1 MGTGEVRVLEPG
13 LLTTIQDA
21 GGRSGLGR
29 FGIPRGG
36 AMDAGA
42 ARLANRLV
50 GNDGN
55 AAVLEVTL
63 QGPSLVWTT
72 AAHIGLAGADLGATT
87 EGRSLVPGHSYRLAP
102 GGMVAFERTR
112 SERADSGVRAYLAV
126 EGGFAVDAVLGS
138 TSTDYRSGFGGI
150 DGRPLRAGDILR
162 FAAKQTGPLRSAVE
176 GRQDANAAIAF
187 IPSPASLGWF
197 APATVRA
204 FCGSAWTVAPD
215 SDRGGIRLTGR
226 TRLPSPTAGTRS
238 LAVPVGAVQVP
249 PNGAPIVKMV
259 DGPVTGG
266 YPVIGVVPR
275 FDLARLAQAT
285 PGAELR
291 FRRISIAA
299 ARARARE
306 IDDLERVELDE
317 GDFAAAWAR

>member
-1 MGTGEVRVLEPG
+1 MGFGEVRVLEPG
-13 LLTTIQDA
+13 LLTIVQDA
-21 GGRSGLGR
+21 VGRPGLGR
-29 FGIPRGG
+29 FGIPPGG
-36 AMDAGA
+36 AMDARA

-55 AAVLEVTL
+55 EAVLEITL

-87 EGRSLVPGHSYRLAP
+87 DGRSLVPGHSYRLGP
-102 GGMVAFERTR
+102 GATLAFD
-112 SERADSGVRAYLAV
+112 RARAEGADPGVRAYLAV

-150 DGRPLRAGDILR
+150 DGRPLRAGGILR
-162 FAAKQTGPLRSAVE
+162 FAADQTGALRSAVE
-176 GRQDANAAIAF
+176 ARLDADTRIAF

-197 APATVRA
+197 APSAVRT
-204 FCGSAWTVAPD
+204 FCGTAWTVAPD
-215 SDRGGIRLTGR
+215 SDRSGIRLAGG
-226 TRLPSPTAGTRS
+226 TRLPSLTAGIPS
-238 LAVPVGAVQVP
+238 LGVPVGAVQVP
-249 PNGAPIVKMV
+249 PSGAPIVKMV

-266 YPVIGVVPR
+266 YPAIGVVPR
-275 FDLARLAQAT
+275 FDLARLAQAA

-291 FRRISIAA
+291 FRRVSIAA
-299 ARARARE
+299 ARARA